1 MSMTELDITDQL
13 DLTKKEGSNEN
24 SSLLKGIVILE
35 ALASLPQPATLAQL
49 MVITGMPKA
58 SLHRT
63 LAIFEEAGL
72 VAREPGGRTYAPGER
87 LAHLALSTLTHDTVS
102 AIRHTILR
110 KLVSDLGE
118 TCNLAVLRRGELFY
132 LDRVEAN
139 WALRLHLPP
148 GTVLPPHCSAS
159 GKLLL
164 AYKPAEERAQI
175 LENLPLEQ
183 FTHRTI
189 TDRHLLESELE
200 RIVSTGYAVDN
211 EEYVLGVSC
220 VAVPVRDSLG
230 EVVAAIAVHAATARL
245 PLNQAMEHIPQL
257 KAAAERVSATLS

>member
-1 MSMTELDITDQL
+1 MAALDITDNV
-13 DLTKKEGSNEN
+13 DIGKKDTSSDN
-24 SSLLKGIVILE
+24 SSMLKGVVILE
-35 ALASLPQPATLAQL
+35 ALATFQQPATLAQL
-49 MVITGMPKA
+49 MQITSMPKA

-72 VAREPGGRTYAPGER
+72 VVKEPGGRTYAPGER
-87 LAHLALSTLTHDTVS
+87 LSRLAIGTLTHDTVS
-102 AIRHTILR
+102 AIRHSVLR
-110 KLVSDLGE
+110 KLVADLGE
-118 TCNLAVLRRGELFY
+118 TCNLAILKRGELFY

-164 AYKPAEERAQI
+164 AFKPAEERARL

-189 TDRHLLESELE
+189 TDLHLLESELE

-220 VAVPVRDSLG
+220 VAVPVKDPMG

-245 PLNQAMEHIPQL
+245 PLNQAMEHIPKL
-257 KAAAERVSATLS
+257 KEASKRISQTLS

>member
-1 MSMTELDITDQL
+1 MLELDTNDHIDTSKRDNY
-13 DLTKKEGSNEN
+13 GEN
-24 SSLLKGIVILE
+24 SSMLKGVVILE
-35 ALASLPQPATLAQL
+35 ALAALQQPANLAQL
-49 MVITGMPKA
+49 MQITGMPKA

-72 VAREPGGRTYAPGER
+72 VVREPGGRTYAPGER
-87 LAHLALSTLTHDTVS
+87 LSRLALSTLTHDTVS
-102 AIRHTILR
+102 AVRHTILR
-110 KLVSDLGE
+110 KLVAELGE

-164 AYKPAEERAQI
+164 AYKPINERTKI
-175 LENLPLEQ
+175 VENLPLEH

-200 RIVSTGYAVDN
+200 RISIMGYAVDN

-220 VAVPVRDSLG
+220 VAVPVRDAMG

-245 PLNQAMEHIPQL
+245 PLNQAMEYIPRL
-257 KAAAERVSATLS
+257 KEAAERISQTLA

>member
-1 MSMTELDITDQL
+1 MLELETNDQL
-13 DLTKKEGSNEN
+13 DIAKRDGSSEN
-24 SSLLKGIVILE
+24 SSMLKGIVILE
-35 ALASLPQPATLAQL
+35 ALTGLEQPATLAQL
-49 MVITGMPKA
+49 MQITGMPKA

-72 VAREPGGRTYAPGER
+72 VVREPGGRTYAPGER
-87 LAHLALSTLTHDTVS
+87 LSRLAMSTLTHDTVS

-118 TCNLAVLRRGELFY
+118 TCNLAVLRKGELFY

-148 GTVLPPHCSAS
+148 GMVLPPHCSAS

-164 AYKPAEERAQI
+164 AHKPKEERAKI
-175 LENLPLEQ
+175 LENLPLER
-183 FTHRTI
+183 FTHKTI
-189 TDRHLLESELE
+189 IDRHLLESELE
-200 RIVSTGYAVDN
+200 RIESTGYAVDN

-220 VAVPVRDSLG
+220 VAVPVRDLTG

-245 PLNQAMEHIPQL
+245 PLNQAMEYIPKL
-257 KAAAERVSATLS
+257 REAAEQISQTLS

>member
-1 MSMTELDITDQL
+1 MAELEINDQI
-13 DLTKKEGSNEN
+13 DLGKRDGAGEN
-24 SSLLKGIVILE
+24 SSMLKGVIILE
-35 ALASLPQPATLAQL
+35 ALAALQQPVTLAQL
-49 MVITGMPKA
+49 MQITGMPKA

-87 LAHLALSTLTHDTVS
+87 LSKLAMATLTHDTVS
-102 AIRHTILR
+102 AVRHSILR
-110 KLVSDLGE
+110 KLVADLGE
-118 TCNLAVLRRGELFY
+118 TCNLAILRRGELFY

-164 AYKPAEERAQI
+164 AFKPPEERARL
-175 LENLPLEQ
+175 LENLPLEK

-189 TDRHLLESELE
+189 TDHHLLESELE
-200 RIVSTGYAVDN
+200 RIVTTDYAVDN

-220 VAVPVRDSLG
+220 VAVPVRDASG

-245 PLNQAMEHIPQL
+245 PLNQAMEHIPKL
-257 KAAAERVSATLS
+257 KEAATRISHTLS

>member
-1 MSMTELDITDQL
+1 MLEIDNNEPLDIS
-13 DLTKKEGSNEN
+13 KKDSANEN
-24 SSLLKGIVILE
+24 SSMLKGIVILE
-35 ALASLPQPATLAQL
+35 ALAALKQPATLAQL
-49 MVITGMPKA
+49 MLVTGMPKA

-72 VAREPGGRTYAPGER
+72 VAREPGGRTYTPGDR
-87 LAHLALSTLTHDTVS
+87 LSSLALTTLTHDTVS
-102 AIRHTILR
+102 AIRHSILR
-110 KLVSDLGE
+110 KLVADLGE
-118 TCNLAVLRRGELFY
+118 TCNLAVLKRGELFY

-139 WALRLHLPP
+139 WALRLHLPT

-164 AYKPAEERAQI
+164 AFKAPEERAKL
-175 LENLPLEQ
+175 LESLPLEK

-189 TDRHLLESELE
+189 TDRDLLESELE
-200 RIVSTGYAVDN
+200 RIVSTGYAIDN

-220 VAVPVRDSLG
+220 VAVPVRDAVG

-245 PLNQAMEHIPQL
+245 PLNQAMEHIPKL
-257 KAAAERVSATLS
+257 KEASARISQTLS

>member
-1 MSMTELDITDQL
+1 MLEIENNESLDIS
-13 DLTKKEGSNEN
+13 KKDSSNEN
-24 SSLLKGIVILE
+24 SSMLKGIVILE
-35 ALASLPQPATLAQL
+35 ALAALQQPATLAQL
-49 MVITGMPKA
+49 MQITGMPKA

-72 VAREPGGRTYAPGER
+72 VAREPGGRTYAPGDRLSR
-87 LAHLALSTLTHDTVS
+87 LAMATLTHDTVS
-102 AIRHTILR
+102 AIRHSILR
-110 KLVSDLGE
+110 KLVADLGE
-118 TCNLAVLRRGELFY
+118 TCNLAVLKRGELFY

-164 AYKPAEERAQI
+164 AFKAPEERAKL

-189 TDRHLLESELE
+189 TDRDLLESELE
-200 RIVSTGYAVDN
+200 RIVSTGYAIDN

-220 VAVPVRDSLG
+220 VAVPVRDAMG
-230 EVVAAIAVHAATARL
+230 DVVAAIAVHAATARL
-245 PLNQAMEHIPQL
+245 PLNQAMEHIPKL
-257 KAAAERVSATLS
+257 KEASERISQTLS

>member
-1 MSMTELDITDQL
+1 MSELELVELL
-13 DLTKKEGSNEN
+13 DNSKKDASNEN
-24 SSLLKGIVILE
+24 SSMLKGIVILE
-35 ALASLPQPATLAQL
+35 ALTALRQPASLAHL
-49 MVITGMPKA
+49 MQITGMPKA

-72 VAREPGGRTYAPGER
+72 VMREPGGKAYTPGDR
-87 LAHLALSTLTHDTVS
+87 LANLALETLCHDNVS
-102 AIRHTILR
+102 GVRHSILR
-110 KLVSDLGE
+110 KLVSDLKE
-118 TCNLAVLRRGELFY
+118 TCNLAILRRGELFY

-164 AYKPAEERAQI
+164 AFKPPEERAK
-175 LENLPLEQ
+175 LLDNLPLEQ

-189 TDRHLLESELE
+189 VDRDVLESELN
-200 RIVSTGYAVDN
+200 RITSTEYAVDN

-220 VAVPVRDSLG
+220 VAVPVRDKHG
-230 EVVAAIAVHAATARL
+230 DAVAAIAIHAATARL
-245 PLNQAMEHIPQL
+245 PLNQAMEYIPQL
-257 KAAAERVSATLS
+257 RAAAERISNTLS

>member
-1 MSMTELDITDQL
+1 MLEIDNIEQL
-13 DLTKKEGSNEN
+13 EISKKDSANEN
-24 SSLLKGIVILE
+24 SSMLKGVVILE
-35 ALASLPQPATLAQL
+35 ALAALQQPATLAQL
-49 MVITGMPKA
+49 MQITGMPKA

-72 VAREPGGRTYAPGER
+72 VAREPGGRTYAPGKR
-87 LAHLALSTLTHDTVS
+87 LSKLALATLTHDTVS
-102 AIRHTILR
+102 AIRHSILR

-118 TCNLAVLRRGELFY
+118 TCNLAVLKRGELFY

-164 AYKPAEERAQI
+164 AFKAPEERAKL
-175 LENLPLEQ
+175 LENLPLEK

-189 TDRHLLESELE
+189 TDHDLLASELE
-200 RIVSTGYAVDN
+200 RIVSTGYAIDN

-220 VAVPVRDSLG
+220 VAVPVRDATG
-230 EVVAAIAVHAATARL
+230 DVVAAIAVHAATARL
-245 PLNQAMEHIPQL
+245 PLNQAMEHIPKL
-257 KAAAERVSATLS
+257 KEASERISQTLS

>member
-1 MSMTELDITDQL
+1 ML
-13 DLTKKEGSNEN
+13 DLEVNDQFDVARRDASSEN
-24 SSLLKGIVILE
+24 SSMLKGVVILE
-35 ALASLPQPATLAQL
+35 ALVGLKQPATLAQL

-63 LAIFEEAGL
+63 LAIFEEASL
-72 VAREPGGRTYAPGER
+72 VAREPGGRTYAPGQR
-87 LAHLALSTLTHDTVS
+87 LSTLAISTLTHDSAS

-164 AYKPAEERAQI
+164 AFKSADERSRI

-189 TDRHLLESELE
+189 TDHHLLESELE

-220 VAVPVRDSLG
+220 VAVPVRDSMG

-245 PLNQAMEHIPQL
+245 PLNQAMEHIPKL
-257 KAAAERVSATLS
+257 KEAAAQISRTLS

>member
-1 MSMTELDITDQL
+1 MLEIDNHELL
-13 DLTKKEGSNEN
+13 DTSKKDSSGEN
-24 SSLLKGIVILE
+24 SSMLKGVVILE
-35 ALASLPQPATLAQL
+35 ALAALKQPASLVQL
-49 MVITGMPKA
+49 MQITGMPKA

-72 VAREPGGRTYAPGER
+72 VAREPGGRTYAPGNR
-87 LAHLALSTLTHDTVS
+87 LSSLAIATLTHDTVS
-102 AIRHTILR
+102 AIRHSILR
-110 KLVSDLGE
+110 KLVAELGE
-118 TCNLAVLRRGELFY
+118 TCNLAVLKRGELFY

-148 GTVLPPHCSAS
+148 GTILPPHCSAS

-164 AYKPAEERAQI
+164 AFKTPEERAKL
-175 LENLPLEQ
+175 LENLPLEK

-189 TDRHLLESELE
+189 TDRDLLESELE
-200 RIVSTGYAVDN
+200 RIVSTGYAIDN

-220 VAVPVRDSLG
+220 VAVPVRDSVG

-245 PLNQAMEHIPQL
+245 PLNQAMEHIPML
-257 KAAAERVSATLS
+257 KEASNRISQTLS

>member
-1 MSMTELDITDQL
+1 MLELDTTEQL
-13 DLTKKEGSNEN
+13 DTAKKDYSGEN
-24 SSLLKGIVILE
+24 SSMLKGVVILE
-35 ALASLPQPATLAQL
+35 ALASLQQPATLVQL
-49 MVITGMPKA
+49 MQITGMPKA

-72 VAREPGGRTYAPGER
+72 VAREPGGRTYSPGDR
-87 LAHLALSTLTHDTVS
+87 LSSLAMATLTHDTVS
-102 AIRHTILR
+102 AIRHGILR
-110 KLVSDLGE
+110 KLVAELGE
-118 TCNLAVLRRGELFY
+118 TCNLAVLKRGELFY

-164 AYKPAEERAQI
+164 AFKAPEERAKL
-175 LENLPLEQ
+175 LENLPLEK

-189 TDRHLLESELE
+189 TDRDLLESELE

-220 VAVPVRDSLG
+220 VAIPVRDSMG

-245 PLNQAMEHIPQL
+245 PLNQAMEHIPKL
-257 KAAAERVSATLS
+257 KAASERISQTLS

>member
-1 MSMTELDITDQL
+1 MLELDTTEQL
-13 DLTKKEGSNEN
+13 DIAKKDHSGEN
-24 SSLLKGIVILE
+24 SSMLKGVVILE
-35 ALASLPQPATLAQL
+35 ALASLQQPATLAQL
-49 MVITGMPKA
+49 MQITGMPKA

-72 VAREPGGRTYAPGER
+72 VAREPGGRTYGPGDR
-87 LAHLALSTLTHDTVS
+87 LSSLAMATLTHDTVS
-102 AIRHTILR
+102 AIRHGILR
-110 KLVSDLGE
+110 KLVADLGE
-118 TCNLAVLRRGELFY
+118 TCNLAVLKRGELFY

-164 AYKPAEERAQI
+164 AFKAPEERAKL
-175 LENLPLEQ
+175 LENLPLEK

-189 TDRHLLESELE
+189 TDHDLLESELE

-220 VAVPVRDSLG
+220 VAVPVRDSMG

-257 KAAAERVSATLS
+257 KAAAERISQTLS

>member
-1 MSMTELDITDQL
+1 MLELETAEPIEISKRDSF
-13 DLTKKEGSNEN
+13 GEN
-24 SSLLKGIVILE
+24 SSLLKGVVILE
-35 ALASLPQPATLAQL
+35 ALAGLQKPATLAQL
-49 MVITGMPKA
+49 MQITGMPKA

-87 LAHLALSTLTHDTVS
+87 LAHLAMSTLTHDAVS

-110 KLVSDLGE
+110 GLVADLGE

-164 AYKPAEERAQI
+164 AHKPTDERAKI
-175 LENLPLEQ
+175 LENLPLEK

-189 TDRHLLESELE
+189 TDRSLLESEME

-220 VAVPVRDSLG
+220 IAVPVRDSIG

-245 PLNQAMEHIPQL
+245 PLTQAMEHIPKL
-257 KAAAERVSATLS
+257 KEAAERISQTLS

>member
-1 MSMTELDITDQL
+1 MLEIDNHELL
-13 DLTKKEGSNEN
+13 DTSKKDHSGEN
-24 SSLLKGIVILE
+24 SSMLKGVVILE
-35 ALASLPQPATLAQL
+35 ALAALKQPASLAQL
-49 MVITGMPKA
+49 MQITGMPKA

-72 VAREPGGRTYAPGER
+72 VAREPGGRTYAPGNR
-87 LAHLALSTLTHDTVS
+87 LSSLAIATLTHDTVS
-102 AIRHTILR
+102 AIRHSILR
-110 KLVSDLGE
+110 KLVAELGE
-118 TCNLAVLRRGELFY
+118 TCNLAVLKRGELFY

-148 GTVLPPHCSAS
+148 GTILPPHCSAS

-164 AYKPAEERAQI
+164 AFKTPEERAKL
-175 LENLPLEQ
+175 LENLPLEK

-189 TDRHLLESELE
+189 TDRDLLESELE
-200 RIVSTGYAVDN
+200 RIVSTGYAIDN

-220 VAVPVRDSLG
+220 VAVPVRDSVG

-245 PLNQAMEHIPQL
+245 PLNQAMEHIPML
-257 KAAAERVSATLS
+257 KEASNRISQTLS

>member
-1 MSMTELDITDQL
+1 MFELETIEIL
-13 DLTKKEGSNEN
+13 DTSKKDPSNEN
-24 SSLLKGIVILE
+24 SSMLKGVVILE
-35 ALASLPQPATLAQL
+35 ALAALRQPASLAQL
-49 MVITGMPKA
+49 MQITGMPKA

-72 VAREPGGRTYAPGER
+72 VMREPGGKAYSPGER
-87 LAHLALSTLTHDTVS
+87 LASLALETLCHDSVS
-102 AIRHTILR
+102 SIRHSILR
-110 KLVSDLGE
+110 KLVSDLKE

-164 AYKPAEERAQI
+164 AFKPLDERAK
-175 LENLPLEQ
+175 LLDNLPLEQ

-189 TDRHLLESELE
+189 VDRDLLESELD
-200 RIVSTGYAVDN
+200 RIISTDYAVDN

-220 VAVPVRDSLG
+220 VAVPVRDKHG
-230 EVVAAIAVHAATARL
+230 DAVAAIAIHAATARL
-245 PLNQAMEHIPQL
+245 PLNQAMEYIPQL
-257 KAAAERVSATLS
+257 RAAAERISNTLS